1 MDLKNAVA
9 VCLISLFSATV
20 VLLIARSLDLH
31 VASQLEPSLS
41 KIAAELEAIRKQ
53 GGGVAV
59 SADAASATELRDG
72 LMVYYFH
79 GKQRCP
85 SCRAIESQ
93 AYEVLEKD
101 FAEPLAEGKIVW
113 EVVNYEKPSAAA
125 LAKAFD
131 VKMAVVVL
139 AKMNQ
144 GRIER
149 WKRLDEV
156 WGLYDDPPAFAKFV
170 RDEVAAMLPA
180 AVADAEAADSPGRST
195 AGAADQRAP
204 QPMLPSR
211 DEAPAAGTRLP
222 SIPIPD

>member
-9 VCLISLFSATV
+9 VCLISLFSATIV
-20 VLLIARSLDLH
+20 VLIARS
-31 VASQLEPSLS
+31 VNQQAASQLEPTLA

-59 SADAASATELRDG
+59 QSGTPTPAEHRDG
-72 LMVYYFH
+72 LVVYFFH

-93 AYEVLEKD
+93 AYDVLQKE
-101 FAEPLAEGKIVW
+101 FAEPFAEGSISW

-125 LAKAFD
+125 M
-131 VKMAVVVL
+131 VKLFEVQMAVVVL

-144 GRIER
+144 GKIER

-156 WGLYDDPPAFAKFV
+156 WGLYDEPAKFAQFI
-170 RDEVAAMLPA
+170 RDEIAAMLPVSSSA
-180 AVADAEAADSPGRST
+180 AAAKPKAEG
-195 AGAADQRAP
+195 AG
-204 QPMLPSR
+204 SG
-211 DEAPAAGTRLP
+211 EPAASSPLLIPVPPGQP
-222 SIPIPD
+222 SETATSPLIPIPE